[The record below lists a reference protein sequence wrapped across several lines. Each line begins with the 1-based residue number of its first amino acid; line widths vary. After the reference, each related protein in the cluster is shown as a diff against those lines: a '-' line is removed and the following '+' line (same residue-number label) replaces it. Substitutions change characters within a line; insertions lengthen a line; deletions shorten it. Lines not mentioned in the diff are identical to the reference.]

1 MRQLAELE
9 SVSAG
14 IVTILELAGEIIRKA
29 MSILA
34 ANPRGH
40 AF

>member
-14 IVTILELAGEIIRKA
+14 VVTILEPAEELVRKA
-29 MSILA
+29 KSILA